1 MNARQ
6 SFGFATPGMKLRELL
21 VILGLEVAAL
31 LVVKRESRGE
41 VVGLYFLHDLVQTP
55 DHIVFRVS
63 AVRGL
68 GEFTSSSRG
77 RGPCG
82 FQFFGGCPWPFFDP
96 GPPFDKFI
104 QHSHRT
110 GGNDE
115 GSGIGVGGL
124 VQPPDDGFDGAHVFG
139 EVRAAPR
146 KVVFGCHV
154 SGAPLVERSEAVPQ
168 LEDRFVGNQNFPL
181 FVAVSLLVP

>member
-1 MNARQ
+1 
-6 SFGFATPGMKLRELL
+6 MKLRELL
-21 VILGLEVAAL
+21 VNLSLEVAAL
-31 LVVKRESRGE
+31 LVVQRESRGE

-55 DHIVFRVS
+55 DHIVIRVG
-63 AVRGL
+63 AIRGL
-68 GEFTSSSRG
+68 GEFISSSRG
-77 RGPCG
+77 RSLCG
-82 FQFFGGCPWPFFDP
+82 FQFFGGRPPPFFDP

-104 QHSHRT
+104 QHSNRA

-115 GSGIGVGGL
+115 GSGIDVGGL

-139 EVRAAPR
+139 EVRTAPR

-154 SGAPLVERSEAVPQ
+154 SGAPLVERSEAVLQ
-168 LEDRFVGNQNFPL
+168 LEDRFVENQSFPL